1 MKHVNIH
8 CDVAQANEI
17 IAILE
22 QCNISSFQII
32 DKVRVK
38 NRLGDPRMNNSIWP
52 GYNVLIMLQI
62 RDIDKFEF
70 LLNNIQNYNKN
81 VTNINQ
87 YITLEAWNID
97 TLIYV
102 QPKV

>member
-1 MKHVNIH
+1 
-8 CDVAQANEI
+8 
-17 IAILE
+17 
-22 QCNISSFQII
+22 
-32 DKVRVK
+32 
-38 NRLGDPRMNNSIWP
+38 MNNSVWP

-62 RDIDKFEF
+62 RDVDKFEL

-97 TLIYV
+97 TLIYE
-102 QPKV
+102 

>member
-52 GYNVLIMLQI
+52 GYNVLIMLQV
-62 RDIDKFEF
+62 RETNKFD
-70 LLNNIQNYNKN
+70 LLKENIINYNKN
-81 VTNINQ
+81 VSNINQ
-87 YITLEAWNID
+87 YITMEAWDID
-97 TLIYV
+97 TLIYE
-102 QPKV
+102 

>member
-17 IAILE
+17 IEILE
-22 QCNISSFQII
+22 QCDISSFQII

-52 GYNVLIMLQI
+52 GIM
-62 RDIDKFEF
+62 F
-70 LLNNIQNYNKN
+70 
-81 VTNINQ
+81 
-87 YITLEAWNID
+87 
-97 TLIYV
+97 
-102 QPKV
+102 

>member
-17 IAILE
+17 IEILE
-22 QCNISSFQII
+22 QCDISSFQII

-62 RDIDKFEF
+62 RDVDKFEF

-97 TLIYV
+97 TLIFE
-102 QPKV
+102 

>member
-17 IAILE
+17 ISILE

-32 DKVRVK
+32 DKVKVK
-38 NRLGDPRMNNSIWP
+38 NRLGDPRINNSVWP

-97 TLIYV
+97 TLIFE
-102 QPKV
+102 